1 MDVNIL
7 KNKYWFKMNSNTRI
21 VITKAAN
28 LATQAEKK
36 IKKALL
42 DIQMNY
48 ESRIY

>member
-1 MDVNIL
+1 LVQNEQQYTNRDREL
-7 KNKYWFKMNSNTRI
+7 K
-21 VITKAAN
+21 TKAAN